1 MANERETPAA
11 AESKSDTFGP
21 SFTLIRVILV
31 SDVRL
36 CRDGLVW
43 GLSAGGRFH
52 VVAAVEQPATALE
65 RLEASRAEVMLVD
78 MSMASAKELIRAV
91 RVAHSSIFIVAFTV
105 GMDDSAVLECI
116 EAGAHGYVSRNGTVD
131 DLTTTVESV
140 VRGEAQCP
148 PRLAATLFRR
158 VAALANANDGASAF
172 LALTQRER
180 QIVKLLEEGFSNRE
194 IASRLGIELA
204 TTKNHV
210 HNILEKLHVRR
221 RSQIRSQ
228 LNWRANGDPAWPQ
241 LATHT

>member
-1 MANERETPAA
+1 MSNEREAPASA
-11 AESKSDTFGP
+11 GSKTDEYEP
-21 SFTLIRVILV
+21 LITLIRVLLV

-43 GLSAGGRFH
+43 GLSAGGRLQ
-52 VVAAVEQPATALE
+52 VVAAVDQPIAALE

-78 MSMASAKELIRAV
+78 MSMTSAKELIHAV
-91 RVAHSSIFIVAFTV
+91 RVAHSGTFIVAFTV
-105 GMDDSAVLECI
+105 GMEDGAVLECI

-140 VRGEAQCP
+140 VRGEARCP

-158 VAALANANDGASAF
+158 VAALANANDGTTAF

-180 QIVKLLEEGFSNRE
+180 QIVKLLEEGLSNRE

-204 TTKNHV
+204 TAKNHV
-210 HNILEKLHVRR
+210 HNILEKLHVQR
-221 RSQIRSQ
+221 RSQIRSR
-228 LNWRANGDPAWPQ
+228 LNWRPNGDPVPA
-241 LATHT
+241 